1 MTDSTGSVLQGPPRA
16 EALCLPGNPCLNVDE
31 PLPLP
36 GVIIFVH
43 GVNSMGE
50 WFDDSELGLLAGLN
64 ARLQRKDEQLH
75 RIKGSGQLQPA
86 RYMGELTED
95 GYIHDDLKSTTFIK
109 DAGYSPIIR
118 LRWGYKASQEEI
130 ATVGGSI
137 LLDETDAWGGGPFA
151 NGCSALPDMFGTG
164 TDTGL
169 FLGLAVQ
176 DLNASDRQV
185 YNCPARHYQ
194 AFAAWRLAKLVAR
207 IREIHR
213 AQNKG
218 MDCPVTVVC
227 HSQGN
232 MVGLGSAY
240 FGANHPDLHGLGVAD
255 NYVLANAPYSLNKSG
270 ADNYAQY
277 EWSKLQG
284 RVKQEARVDGLKNFF
299 QIVKNFKPNHYDNAT
314 VDERLWNR
322 NPKCGSAPCTTA
334 QDQAARQTRQ
344 HVFLYCNPHDRVIS
358 IDTVQGMG
366 WRGLSNEELVK
377 TEAAGILFQRVWA
390 EGKPG
395 QSYKVGTTSGSYFDY
410 WNQTNGADPTTN
422 RFWTPSADKLRVQV
436 KEIWSDDRRSVLG
449 KANATF
455 WGFIAQGA
463 LSVGSLVKGS
473 IADLNGY
480 PKKDW
485 KVCVNA
491 PEVPCKGIE
500 PKSLYLASSA
510 WSRPGEPMGNGDPR
524 IKGPFNRYKESASDS
539 LNPKRETFE
548 GEDAYADQRKTG
560 HGDAASEA
568 SMRYDQNAG
577 IRQKARRAIYDGS
590 GDKQW
595 FGLDGALNFFGKRFN
610 EDDISK
616 MSAGKHGDINGTDF
630 EVFEK
635 SERMGLLAKGA
646 DQQATNHSTILTNP
660 EHSEH
665 VLAYDVDVG
674 LCQFSN
680 VQMNQLRRMAD
691 WRWCEPMPEDG
702 DYIPPGRDASK
713 DKEFEYYGTAKLEG
727 EKLSKIDKFDPAQGA
742 LSILKIADKR
752 NVLPVFQSHHK
763 KSDDTDTRYA

>member
-1 MTDSTGSVLQGPPRA
+1 MTDSTGTLSFGPRA
-16 EALCLPGNPCLNVDE
+16 EALCLPGNPRLDVED

-43 GVNSMGE
+43 GVNSTGE
-50 WFDDSELGLLAGLN
+50 WFEDSELGLLAGLN
-64 ARLQRKDEQLH
+64 TRLQRNDDQLH
-75 RIKGSGQLQPA
+75 RIKGSGQLQSA
-86 RYMGELTED
+86 SYMSELTED
-95 GYIHDDLKSTTFIK
+95 GYIHRDLKSTTFLK
-109 DAGYSPIIR
+109 DAGYSPVIR
-118 LRWGYKASQEEI
+118 FRWGYKASQEEI
-130 ATVGGSI
+130 ASVGGSI

-151 NGCSALPDMFGTG
+151 NGCSALPDMFGSG

-169 FLGLAVQ
+169 FLGVAVQ
-176 DLNASDRQV
+176 DMNTSDRQV

-218 MDCPVTVVC
+218 VDCPITVVC

-284 RVKQEARVDGLKNFF
+284 RVKYEARVEGLKNFF
-299 QIVKNFKPNHYDNAT
+299 QIVKNFKPHHYDNAT
-314 VDERLWNR
+314 VDDRLWNSS
-322 NPKCGSAPCTTA
+322 PKCGSAPCTTA

-366 WRGLSNEELVK
+366 WRGLSDEEVRK
-377 TEAAGILFQRVWA
+377 IQADGILFQRVWA

-395 QSYKVGTTSGSYFDY
+395 QPYKVGVSPGTYFDY
-410 WNQTNGADPTTN
+410 WNHTNGADPTTN
-422 RFWTPSADKLRVQV
+422 QFWTPSADKLRVQV

-455 WGFIAQGA
+455 WGFIAQGV
-463 LSVGSLVKGS
+463 LSVGSLVKES

-480 PKKDW
+480 PDQGW
-485 KVCVNA
+485 RVRVNA

-510 WSRPGEPMGNGDPR
+510 WFRFGEPLGNGDPR

-539 LNPKRETFE
+539 LNRKREAFE
-548 GEDAYADQRKTG
+548 AEDPYAEQRKTG

-568 SMRYDQNAG
+568 AMRYDQNAG
-577 IRQKARRAIYDGS
+577 IRQKARRAIYTDGE
-590 GDKQW
+590 QRQ
-595 FGLDGALNFFGKRFN
+595 FFGPAGLLNPWGFDDKDVAKMNGKDHGGIKGTNFERFEN
-610 EDDISK
+610 
-616 MSAGKHGDINGTDF
+616 TQ
-630 EVFEK
+630 
-635 SERMGLLAKGA
+635 RMGLLAKGA
-646 DQQATNHSTILTNP
+646 NQQATNHSTILTNP
-660 EHSEH
+660 DHSEH

-674 LCQFSN
+674 LCQFGN
-680 VQMNQLRRMAD
+680 VQMSQLRRMAD
-691 WRWCEPMPEDG
+691 WRWCKPEEKK
-702 DYIPPGRDASK
+702 DYFPPGRDAGG
-713 DKEFEYYGTAKLEG
+713 DREFEYYGTAKLEG
-727 EKLSKIDKFDPAQGA
+727 EKLLKNEKFDPAQGA

-752 NVLPVFQSHHK
+752 NVLPVFQAHRK
-763 KSDDTDTRYA
+763 KTDDTDTRYA

>member
-1 MTDSTGSVLQGPPRA
+1 MTDSTGSLSCGPRA
-16 EALCLPGNPCLNVDE
+16 EALCLPGNPRLDVE
-31 PLPLP
+31 QPLPLP

-50 WFDDSELGLLAGLN
+50 WFDDSELGLVAGLN
-64 ARLQRKDEQLH
+64 ARLQRNDDQLH
-75 RIKGSGQLQPA
+75 RIKGSGQLRPA
-86 RYMGELTED
+86 SYMGELTED

-118 LRWGYKASQEEI
+118 FRWGYKASQKEI

-137 LLDETDAWGGGPFA
+137 LLDETDAWAGGPFA
-151 NGCSALPDMFGTG
+151 NGCSALPDMFGNG

-176 DLNASDRQV
+176 DMNTSDRQV
-185 YNCPARHYQ
+185 YSCPARHYQ

-213 AQNKG
+213 AQHEG
-218 MDCPVTVVC
+218 MDCPITVVC

-240 FGANHPDLHGLGVAD
+240 FGANHPDLKGLGVAD
-255 NYVLANAPYSLNKSG
+255 NYVLANAPYSVQKSG

-277 EWSKLQG
+277 NWRRLQG
-284 RVKQEARVDGLKNFF
+284 RVKYEARIEGLKNFF
-299 QIVKNFKPNHYDNAT
+299 DIVRNFKPNHYDNAT
-314 VDERLWNR
+314 VDAQLWNS
-322 NPKCGSAPCTTA
+322 NPKCGSQPCTTA
-334 QDQAARQTRQ
+334 QDQAARQTRKR
-344 HVFLYCNPHDRVIS
+344 VFLYCNPHDRVIS
-358 IDTVQGMG
+358 IDTVKGIG
-366 WRGLSNEELVK
+366 WLGLSEKDV
-377 TEAAGILFQRVWA
+377 EATGAKDILFQRVWA

-395 QSYKVGTTSGSYFDY
+395 QPYKVGASPGTYFDY
-410 WNQTNGADPTTN
+410 WNHTNGADRSEN
-422 RFWTPSADKLRVQV
+422 QFWTPRADRLRMQIE
-436 KEIWSDDRRSVLG
+436 EIWGDDRRSVIG
-449 KANATF
+449 KANATV
-455 WGFIAQGA
+455 WGFVFQ
-463 LSVGSLVKGS
+463 VGLWIGS
-473 IADLNGY
+473 AVSKSAADLNGR
-480 PKKDW
+480 PADDW

-500 PKSLYLASSA
+500 PKSLYLASNS
-510 WSRPGEPMGNGDPR
+510 WFRFGEPLGNGDPR

-548 GEDAYADQRKTG
+548 GEDAYAEQRKTG

-595 FGLDGALNFFGKRFN
+595 FGPDGALNVFGGKRFN
-610 EDDISK
+610 EDDIKK
-616 MSAGKHGDINGTDF
+616 MSAANHDDIKGTDF

-691 WRWCEPMPEDG
+691 WRWCKPEDG
-702 DYIPPGRDASK
+702 DDFPPGRERAD
-713 DKEFEYYGTAKLEG
+713 DKEFQYYETALLGGKRLMEAP
-727 EKLSKIDKFDPAQGA
+727 KFDPDQGA
-742 LSILKIADKR
+742 LTVLDIKAER
-752 NVLPVFQSHHK
+752 NVLPVLQSHHK
-763 KSDDTDTRYA
+763 KPDDTDTRYA

>member
-1 MTDSTGSVLQGPPRA
+1 MTDSTGTLSCGPRA
-16 EALCLPGNPCLNVDE
+16 EALCLPGNPRLDVEE

-64 ARLQRKDEQLH
+64 TRLQRKDEQLH
-75 RIKGSGQLQPA
+75 SIKGSGLLRPA
-86 RYMGELTED
+86 GYMGELTED

-118 LRWGYKASQEEI
+118 FRWGYKASQEEI

-151 NGCSALPDMFGTG
+151 NGCSALPDMFGSG

-176 DLNASDRQV
+176 DLNTSDRQV

-232 MVGLGSAY
+232 MVGLCSAY
-240 FGANHPDLHGLGVAD
+240 FGANHPDLHGRGVAD

-277 EWSKLQG
+277 DWSKLQG
-284 RVKQEARVDGLKNFF
+284 RVKHEARVEGLKNFF
-299 QIVKNFKPNHYDNAT
+299 QIVKAFKPNHYDNAT
-314 VDERLWNR
+314 VDEHLWNS
-322 NPKCGSAPCTTA
+322 NPKCGSTPCTTA

-366 WRGLSNEELVK
+366 WRGLSDEEIVK
-377 TEAAGILFQRVWA
+377 TKAAGILFQRVWA

-395 QSYKVGTTSGSYFDY
+395 QPYKVGATPGSYFDY
-410 WNQTNGADPTTN
+410 WSQTNGADPSIP
-422 RFWTPSADKLRVQV
+422 RFWTPRSDQLRVQFTG
-436 KEIWSDDRRSVLG
+436 IWSDDRRGVLG
-449 KANATF
+449 KGLVTI
-455 WGFIAQGA
+455 WGCIAQVVV
-463 LSVGSLVKGS
+463 SVVGLARDSLGDV
-473 IADLNGY
+473 NGY
-480 PKKDW
+480 PDDGW

-510 WSRPGEPMGNGDPR
+510 WFRPGEPLGKGDPR
-524 IKGPFNRYKESASDS
+524 VKGPFNRYKESASDS
-539 LNPKRETFE
+539 LNANRKTFE
-548 GEDAYADQRKTG
+548 GKDAYAEQRETG

-577 IRQKARRAIYDGS
+577 IRQKARRAIYDDS
-590 GDKQW
+590 GGKQW
-595 FGLDGALNFFGKRFN
+595 FGPDGALNFFGKRFN

-616 MSAGKHGDINGTDF
+616 MSAAKHVDINGTDF
-630 EVFEK
+630 GAFEK
-635 SERMGLLAKGA
+635 TERMGLLAKGA

-674 LCQFSN
+674 LCQFGN

-691 WRWCEPMPEDG
+691 WRWCKPEEKK
-702 DYIPPGRDASK
+702 DYFPPGRDAGK
-713 DKEFEYYGTAKLEG
+713 DNEFEYYGTAQVGKKKLME
-727 EKLSKIDKFDPAQGA
+727 IDKFDPDQDA
-742 LSILKIADKR
+742 LSILKIEAER
-752 NVLPVFQSHHK
+752 NWAPVLQSQHK
-763 KSDDTDTRYA
+763 PKSSDSGYA